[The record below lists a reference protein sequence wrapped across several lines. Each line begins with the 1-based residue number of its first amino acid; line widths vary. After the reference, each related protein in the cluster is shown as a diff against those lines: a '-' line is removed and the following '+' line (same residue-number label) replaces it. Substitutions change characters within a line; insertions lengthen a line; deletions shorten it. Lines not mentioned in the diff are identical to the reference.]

1 MILLKDINLRV
12 KEIRN
17 KFQLSQEDFGNKLG
31 LSKSSISN
39 IENGT
44 RNVTKKHIKLICTI
58 FNINELW
65 LTTGLDNTE
74 KLKNTE
80 HKIANFQHFINYLK
94 SLGYFIDIEK
104 TSKSQNNSDE
114 DSFSISI
121 NKGKIKAIFTDI
133 EFNDI
138 QKNIEQFLEYEL
150 FKHSSN

>member
-1 MILLKDINLRV
+1 M
-12 KEIRN
+12 
-17 KFQLSQEDFGNKLG
+17 
-31 LSKSSISN
+31 
-39 IENGT
+39 
-44 RNVTKKHIKLICTI
+44 ICTI